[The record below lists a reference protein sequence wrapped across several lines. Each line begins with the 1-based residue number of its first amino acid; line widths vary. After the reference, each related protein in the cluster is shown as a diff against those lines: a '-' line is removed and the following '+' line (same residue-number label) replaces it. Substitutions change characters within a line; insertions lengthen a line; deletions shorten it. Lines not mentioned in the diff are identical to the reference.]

1 MLTRLK
7 RLVLSAASAV
17 TLASPALAQGEPPR
31 TEMAIDNLSFRGDG
45 CRPGSVSSNLAPDG
59 KAFTLLFD
67 SFIVEASQAVPKAAK
82 MCEIDVKMKVP
93 SGWSFAVVGV
103 DVRGYAALNNDK
115 SKGNVRSLYAF
126 AKSQNPTL
134 LAEESF
140 KGPLSRDYQLTSEA
154 DAEALVFSPC
164 GAKRMLSLRTRL
176 AAQVNPGARNLDGGA
191 LLTVD
196 SVDAEVRQKYAI
208 VWQKCPGGRNDP
220 ANETE
225 VPNLGQSFTG
235 ACEAQARNVRTNTI
249 VGLYQGAGV
258 GFSAQAAKRAAQSDA
273 MRRCR
278 KDRQASGNAGVTCT
292 VDATQCTT
300 IAD

>member
-1 MLTRLK
+1 MPARRK
-7 RLVLSAASAV
+7 SLVLAFASAL
-17 TLASPALAQGEPPR
+17 TLATPVLANEPPR
-31 TEMAIDNLSFRGDG
+31 TEMSIDDLSFRGEG
-45 CRPGSVSSNLAPDG
+45 CRPGSVASNLAPDG

-103 DVRGYAALNNDK
+103 DVRGYASLNNDK

-140 KGPLSRDYQLTSEA
+140 KGPLTRDYQLTSEA

-164 GAKRMLSLRTRL
+164 GAKRMLRLRTRL
-176 AAQVNPGARNLDGGA
+176 AAHVSPGARNIDGGA

-196 SVDAEVRQKYAI
+196 SVDAEVRQQYSI
-208 VWQKCPGGRNDP
+208 VWKKCPGGRNDP

-235 ACEAQARNVRTNTI
+235 ACEAQARSVRTSTV

-258 GFSAQAAKRAAQSDA
+258 GFSSQSAKRAAQSDA

-278 KDRQASGNAGVTCT
+278 KERQASGNGGVTCT
-292 VDATQCTT
+292 VDATQCTM